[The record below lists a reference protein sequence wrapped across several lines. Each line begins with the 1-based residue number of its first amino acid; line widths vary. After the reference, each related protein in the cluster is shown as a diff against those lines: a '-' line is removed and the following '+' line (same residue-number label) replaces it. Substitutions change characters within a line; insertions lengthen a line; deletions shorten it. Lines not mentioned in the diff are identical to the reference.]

1 MQLSYNIIMR
11 IYLYII
17 IFLLSTVGHVRA
29 EVFTELFGIKLL
41 DQVQNH
47 FSLKMI
53 NNDKFKNPETIENFY
68 DVEITNVI
76 KKKSPQID
84 FYTITLDNNNR
95 IHSIYGEKQLDTIS
109 NCNNRVVPSIISIFE
124 RKYSLSFDYYEDSY
138 TDFNIYSYSTY
149 DDSDNLLRI
158 QCNEGIDGLIYIQI
172 VYQTLELIDE
182 VNRFYDSGF

>member
-1 MQLSYNIIMR
+1 MR
-11 IYLYII
+11 LYILI
-17 IFLLSTVGHVRA
+17 IICIFSVTGHLRA
-29 EVFTELFGIKLL
+29 EEFAELFGMKLL
-41 DQVQNH
+41 DQVQSH

-53 NNDKFKNPETIENFY
+53 DNEKYKNAETIDNFY
-68 DVEITNVI
+68 DVDITAVI

-109 NCNNRVVPSIISIFE
+109 NCNERVVPSIISIFE

-149 DDSDNLLRI
+149 DVRDNLFRI
-158 QCNEGIDGLIYIQI
+158 QCNEGIDGLIYLQI
-172 VYQTLELIDE
+172 VYQTLELLDE